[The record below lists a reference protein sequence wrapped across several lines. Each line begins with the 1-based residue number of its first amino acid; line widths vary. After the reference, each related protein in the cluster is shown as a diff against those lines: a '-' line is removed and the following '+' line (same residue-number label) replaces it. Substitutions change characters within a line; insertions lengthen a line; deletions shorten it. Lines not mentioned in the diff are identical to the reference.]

1 MNEIEVPIS
10 TFSMQGQE
18 NIAQVVKNEAAKAGL
33 TTVTTD
39 TGSGL
44 ENTTVADIAQSGS
57 TLPSPADTSGADLA
71 ELKNLK
77 PTGVLDTGN
86 GDFFSKNKTLIY
98 WGAAAAAAYFLFK
111 K

>member
-1 MNEIEVPIS
+1 MNDIEVPLS

-44 ENTTVADIAQSGS
+44 ENTTVADSRNFI
-57 TLPSPADTSGADLA
+57 
-71 ELKNLK
+71 N
-77 PTGVLDTGN
+77 
-86 GDFFSKNKTLIY
+86 
-98 WGAAAAAAYFLFK
+98 
-111 K
+111 